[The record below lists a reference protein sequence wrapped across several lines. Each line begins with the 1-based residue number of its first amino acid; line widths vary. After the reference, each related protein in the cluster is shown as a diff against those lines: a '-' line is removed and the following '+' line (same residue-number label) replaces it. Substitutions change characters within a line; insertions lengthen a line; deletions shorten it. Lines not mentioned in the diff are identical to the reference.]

1 MTNPSKSKG
10 DAAEREIAAHLN
22 ALTGWPVRR
31 KLGAGRADDT
41 GDLDGIPDCTA
52 QVKNFADIGRGVR
65 EAIHDLETQRTNAG
79 TTHAVAFIRRPG
91 GRWIAVQTVEQW
103 ATSHRE
109 ATTPFDDNPH
119 YRAPWGYAGEDP
131 VKP

>member
-1 MTNPSKSKG
+1 MTNPRKAKG

-31 KLGAGRADDT
+31 KLGAGRTDDT

-52 QVKNFADIGRGVR
+52 QVKNYADIGRGVR
-65 EAIHDLETQRTNAG
+65 EALADLEDQRANAG

-91 GRWIAVQTVEQW
+91 GRWIAVQTLEQW
-103 ATSHRE
+103 ATTHME
-109 ATTPFDDNPH
+109 AT
-119 YRAPWGYAGEDP
+119 
-131 VKP
+131 

>member
-1 MTNPSKSKG
+1 MTNPQKAKG
-10 DAAEREIAAHLN
+10 DTAEREIAARLN

-31 KLGAGRADDT
+31 KLGAGRLDDA

-65 EAIHDLETQRTNAG
+65 EAIAGLETQRSNAG

-103 ATSHRE
+103 ATTHRE
-109 ATTPFDDNPH
+109 AT
-119 YRAPWGYAGEDP
+119 A
-131 VKP
+131 

>member
-1 MTNPSKSKG
+1 MTNPHKSKG
-10 DAAEREIAAHLN
+10 DAAEREIAAAIN

-31 KLGAGRADDT
+31 KLGAGRADDS

-65 EAIHDLETQRTNAG
+65 EAIADLETQRTNAG

-109 ATTPFDDNPH
+109 AT
-119 YRAPWGYAGEDP
+119 A
-131 VKP
+131 

>member
-1 MTNPSKSKG
+1 MRRALETPQRYVSNPHKSKG

-65 EAIHDLETQRTNAG
+65 EAIHDLEQQRTNAG

-109 ATTPFDDNPH
+109 AT
-119 YRAPWGYAGEDP
+119 A
-131 VKP
+131 